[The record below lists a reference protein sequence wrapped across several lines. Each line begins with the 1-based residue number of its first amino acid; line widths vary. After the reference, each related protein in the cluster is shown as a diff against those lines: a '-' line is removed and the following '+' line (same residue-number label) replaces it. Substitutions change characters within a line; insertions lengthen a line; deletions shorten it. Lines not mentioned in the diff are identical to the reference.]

1 MAHQSLVSQQ
11 LVRKLEIVN
20 PPPFPLWVRYAFGA
34 GLPPEYSQW
43 VLHDATCSTWLLR
56 HFARVLTVV
65 VVPAVLLFVF
75 MPTSLGIR
83 ALTIITVVGCQ
94 VLLLGILANEVTE
107 RRVQK
112 AGFPWGAAAE
122 TRQRRVVED
131 QRRANRERRE
141 RMVARRQRHL

>member
-1 MAHQSLVSQQ
+1 MN
-11 LVRKLEIVN
+11 R
-20 PPPFPLWVRYAFGA
+20 PPFLLWLRYAFGA

-43 VLHDATCSTWLLR
+43 VLHDATCSSWLLR
-56 HFARVLTVV
+56 HFARVVTVV
-65 VVPAVLLFVF
+65 VVPGVLLLLF

-83 ALTIITVVGCQ
+83 VLTVITVVGCQ

-107 RRVQK
+107 RRVYK

-122 TRQRRVVED
+122 TRQVRVVED

-141 RMVARRQRHL
+141 RTVARRQRNF

>member
-1 MAHQSLVSQQ
+1 MN
-11 LVRKLEIVN
+11 R
-20 PPPFPLWVRYAFGA
+20 PPFLLWLRYAFGA

-43 VLHDATCSTWLLR
+43 VLHDATCSSWLLR
-56 HFARVLTVV
+56 HFARVVTVV
-65 VVPAVLLFVF
+65 VVPGVLLLLF

-83 ALTIITVVGCQ
+83 VLTVITVVGCQ

-107 RRVQK
+107 RRVYK

-122 TRQRRVVED
+122 TRQVRVVED

-141 RMVARRQRHL
+141 RTVARRQRHF